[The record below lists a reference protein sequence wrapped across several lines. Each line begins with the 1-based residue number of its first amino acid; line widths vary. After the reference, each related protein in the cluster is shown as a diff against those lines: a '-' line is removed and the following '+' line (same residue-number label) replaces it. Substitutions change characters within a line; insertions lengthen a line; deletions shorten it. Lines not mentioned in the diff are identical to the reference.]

1 MARPRKDNVI
11 YANFGARTR
20 VNSADEVNVPP
31 RPTGMTWSPA
41 AMRIFNAAIRKTDQG
56 RVSRGRQYAAN
67 GNVIALNLRNGAIHG
82 QVAGSQNEPFNVV
95 MRLPYRGPEELTEI
109 TDILARTPNGI
120 TLARRGT
127 FEDRVLDLLLAE
139 DLRDIVFNCDCPDQ
153 AEACKHAVA
162 MAEKAAARI
171 DADPPALF
179 QLRGLDLNSLERT
192 VRASA
197 ATVSKE
203 NSAEGSEFFWTGR
216 GLPSVPS
223 PKVAPM
229 LDDSDLDLLHK
240 AMQTIS
246 FTNIDQLRAVAD
258 IEDLYDELT
267 RGE

>member
-11 YANFGARTR
+11 YANFGARKR
-20 VNSADEVNVPP
+20 VSNPNEVNVPP
-31 RPTGMTWSPA
+31 RPTGQSWSPA
-41 AMRIFNAAIRKTDQG
+41 AMRIFNAAVRKADQG

-67 GNVIALNLRNGAIHG
+67 GNVISLSLRNGAIHG

-95 MRLPYRGPEELTEI
+95 LRLPYRDADQLTEI
-109 TDILARTPNGI
+109 TEILARTPNGI

-127 FEDRVLDLLLAE
+127 LEDRVLDLLLAE
-139 DLRDIVFNCDCPDQ
+139 DSSDMWFSCDCPDRTD
-153 AEACKHAVA
+153 ACKHAVA
-162 MAEKAAARI
+162 VAEKAAARI

-192 VRASA
+192 VREAAAS
-197 ATVSKE
+197 VSKE
-203 NSAEGSEFFWTGR
+203 NSAEGSEYFWTGR
-216 GLPSVPS
+216 GLSDLPT

-229 LDDSDLDLLHK
+229 LDDSDIDLLHK

-267 RGE
+267 RD